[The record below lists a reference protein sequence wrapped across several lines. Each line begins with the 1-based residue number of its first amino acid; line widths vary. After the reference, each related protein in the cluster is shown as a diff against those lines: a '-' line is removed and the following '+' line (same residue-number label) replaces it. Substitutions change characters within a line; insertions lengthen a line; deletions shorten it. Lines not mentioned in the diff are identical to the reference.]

1 MVDKFLANSGTGN
14 STTLDGIIYVNAKV
28 ILWYVAYP
36 NGPNGPGVQTAR
48 SPRIEL
54 KKYDLNNPLEYGAF
68 ILDDQI
74 GFEENRIEEGYQG
87 NPYLLNDTVEELLAI
102 TQIGLS
108 SITSEERTEIIN
120 AGTPYTY
127 ANTKRLGI
135 VSPQNGLSVVP
146 NPAQITLYEYN
157 YDDRCEKLDFD
168 QKKFPGTNKKD
179 PTSPCYIITD
189 APPDGESTTN
199 ATEIFKLTGSFDEF
213 DDYRRQFKSTFQ
225 EIGFRSG
232 SLGQILPFSPKRF
245 ELVSQSRI
253 VDEFDDILTGP
264 VRFVETTSDGP
275 RGTRILELVGYQK
288 KGRRNRR
295 TGTIVTSS
303 IEEVVYTKE
312 LSRTAESVY
321 VFKPL
326 QVNDITTTTLSNKTS
341 GMWKGD
347 GSIYEFYTSSLQDQ
361 TETSYKLN
369 VVSGSCDSNE
379 LMFSIYYGDFAG
391 GGTLKISD
399 DRKQY
404 GYSKSVYSMFTSL
417 TGIRSNNTKFLF
429 TDNSLSQSLY
439 LLNQLSTTSNLSTL
453 PDVAFKFE
461 DDTLLNFTDDGIEYV
476 VVSGSDFY
484 YKPGINATTDLQK
497 LIPLQPSEKIYAIQ
511 VNPKLLKNS
520 LDEGNFELVLSKLN
534 GNASPGV
541 DTGSSAILSL
551 VDSSLSSGVLLEG
564 DTKDS
569 YRYKSNYT
577 TPVEYDIVSGSL
589 DNGVFNASS
598 PIVYG
603 KLYPGYGLIILNAE
617 KLNTELSFGIVSQS
631 NSDGSNPLRLFKSIS
646 GSAVQ
651 TTTRSTT
658 YPFTLRQT
666 EASILQTIRVDIR
679 EQEFNYSTN
688 PSYYYSEA
696 RSPFFRYNESSP
708 FQGKL
713 TPYSLKHR
721 QWFYE
726 PITYITTVGLYDEN
740 YQLVA
745 VGKLSKPIKKS
756 FNDSVKFVINLKY

>member
-1 MVDKFLANSGTGN
+1 MVDQFSAESGTG
-14 STTLDGIIYVNAKV
+14 SPTTLDGIIYVNTKV

-36 NGPNGPGVQTAR
+36 NGTNGPGVQTAR
-48 SPRIEL
+48 SPRTEL

-68 ILDDQI
+68 ILDDQR
-74 GFEENRIEEGYQG
+74 GFEENRIETGYEG
-87 NPYLLNDTVEELLAI
+87 NPYLLNDTVENLLAI
-102 TQIGLS
+102 TQISRS

-127 ANTKRLGI
+127 TNTKRLG
-135 VSPQNGLSVVP
+135 VVVPQNGLSVIP

-157 YDDRCEKLDFD
+157 YDDKCEKLDFD
-168 QKKFPGTNKKD
+168 QKKFPGTNKND
-179 PTSPCYIITD
+179 PTSPCYNKTD
-189 APPDGESTTN
+189 APNDGTT
-199 ATEIFKLTGSFDEF
+199 AGVDIVKLTGSFDEF

-232 SLGQILPFSPKRF
+232 SLGQALPFSPKRF

-253 VDEFDDILTGP
+253 VDEFDDVLTGP
-264 VRFVETTSDGP
+264 VRFVETTTDGP

-312 LSRTAESVY
+312 LSRTAESIY

-326 QVNDITTTTLSNKTS
+326 QVNDITTTTLSNRTS

-379 LMFSIYYGDFAG
+379 LMFSIYYGDFSG

-399 DRKQY
+399 DRKKY

-417 TGIRSNNTKFLF
+417 TGTRSNNTRFLF
-429 TDNSLSQSLY
+429 TDNSVSQSAY
-439 LLNQLSTTSNLSTL
+439 LLNQLSTTTSLTQL
-453 PDVAFKFE
+453 PYTAFKFQ
-461 DDTLLNFTDDGIEYV
+461 DDTLLNVTEDGLEYV
-476 VVSGSDFY
+476 VISGSDFY
-484 YKPGINATTDLQK
+484 YKPSANATTDLQK

-520 LDEGNFELVLSKLN
+520 LDEGNFELVLSRLT
-534 GNASPGV
+534 GNAVPALN
-541 DTGSSAILSL
+541 TGSSDVISL
-551 VDSSLSSGVLLEG
+551 VDSSVSSGVLLEG

-577 TPVEYDIVSGSL
+577 SPVEYDIVSGSL
-589 DNGVFNASS
+589 DNGVFNPSA
-598 PIVYG
+598 PTVYG
-603 KLYPGYGLIILNAE
+603 KIYPGYGLIILNAE

-631 NSDGSNPLRLFKSIS
+631 NFDGNNPLRLFTSIS

-651 TTTRSTT
+651 TNTRATT
-658 YPFTLRQT
+658 YPFTLRQS
-666 EASILQTIRVDIR
+666 EASIMQTIRVDVS

-696 RSPFFRYNESSP
+696 RSPFFRYDQSAP

-726 PITYITTVGLYDEN
+726 PITYITSIGLYDEN

-745 VGKLSKPIKKS
+745 IGKLSKPIKKS
-756 FNDSVKFVINLKY
+756 FNESVKFVINLKY

>member
-1 MVDKFLANSGTGN
+1 
-14 STTLDGIIYVNAKV
+14 
-28 ILWYVAYP
+28 
-36 NGPNGPGVQTAR
+36 
-48 SPRIEL
+48 
-54 KKYDLNNPLEYGAF
+54 
-68 ILDDQI
+68 
-74 GFEENRIEEGYQG
+74 
-87 NPYLLNDTVEELLAI
+87 
-102 TQIGLS
+102 
-108 SITSEERTEIIN
+108 
-120 AGTPYTY
+120 
-127 ANTKRLGI
+127 
-135 VSPQNGLSVVP
+135 
-146 NPAQITLYEYN
+146 
-157 YDDRCEKLDFD
+157 
-168 QKKFPGTNKKD
+168 
-179 PTSPCYIITD
+179 
-189 APPDGESTTN
+189 
-199 ATEIFKLTGSFDEF
+199 
-213 DDYRRQFKSTFQ
+213 
-225 EIGFRSG
+225 
-232 SLGQILPFSPKRF
+232 
-245 ELVSQSRI
+245 
-253 VDEFDDILTGP
+253 
-264 VRFVETTSDGP
+264 
-275 RGTRILELVGYQK
+275 
-288 KGRRNRR
+288 
-295 TGTIVTSS
+295 
-303 IEEVVYTKE
+303 
-312 LSRTAESVY
+312 
-321 VFKPL
+321 
-326 QVNDITTTTLSNKTS
+326 
-341 GMWKGD
+341 
-347 GSIYEFYTSSLQDQ
+347 
-361 TETSYKLN
+361 
-369 VVSGSCDSNE
+369 
-379 LMFSIYYGDFAG
+379 
-391 GGTLKISD
+391 
-399 DRKQY
+399 
-404 GYSKSVYSMFTSL
+404 
-417 TGIRSNNTKFLF
+417 
-429 TDNSLSQSLY
+429 
-439 LLNQLSTTSNLSTL
+439 LSTL